1 MKTLFFLTLGL
12 GAATFTD
19 GFAPTA
25 QFCSTK
31 KSAGALRAEEEGGFS
46 VDGITASLQETFQT
60 SIRIAQESQKGG
72 AGITQILANVL
83 AGEYDEATVQ
93 AKIQEMI
100 NSAPMVM
107 LTWERSPSCV
117 NAIKAMDASGF
128 EYSTIRLDDPWDEG
142 NPIRAE
148 VGKMVGRSSVPM
160 VFIGG
165 EYVGG
170 YDGGLATADAPGL
183 VQLAFKGELQS
194 KLEEAGAKRKTSALT
209 EA

>member
-1 MKTLFFLTLGL
+1 MVV
-12 GAATFTD
+12 
-19 GFAPTA
+19 
-25 QFCSTK
+25 
-31 KSAGALRAEEEGGFS
+31 LRAEESGFS
-46 VDGITASLQETFQT
+46 FGDITASLQEKFQT
-60 SIRIAQESQKGG
+60 SARIVQESQKEG

-83 AGEYDEATVQ
+83 AGEYDQETVQ
-93 AKIQEMI
+93 AQVKEMI
-100 NSAPMVM
+100 RSAPMVM

-128 EYSTIRLDDPWDEG
+128 EYSTIRLDDPWDAG

-170 YDGGLATADAPGL
+170 YDGGLDTVGAPGL
-183 VQLAFKGELQS
+183 VELAFKGELQS
-194 KLEEAGAKRKTSALT
+194 KLEEAGAKRKTSVLT